1 MDVNEFMQQVRPAG
15 KRSRIAPFLSEILT
29 LRERGF
35 SLEQVREFL
44 SRNGVEVSVGGLSAY
59 LSRQGVHGH
68 SISHASVSSRTS
80 PGPPETA
87 AEETTPPTEE
97 AGTEVESPGIGSR
110 NPADLDR
117 IIGSNPDLAAL
128 AKIAKR
134 KKK

>member
-44 SRNGVEVSVGGLSAY
+44 SRNGVEVSVGGLSAF
-59 LSRQGVHGH
+59 LSRQGVHGPT
-68 SISHASVSSRTS
+68 SHASVSSRTS
-80 PGPPETA
+80 PGSPEAA
-87 AEETTPPTEE
+87 AEETTAPTEE
-97 AGTEVESPGIGSR
+97 ADPEAESSGISSR